1 MKYMPLAAR
10 IVLGLLFFV
19 FGLNGFLNFLPMPN
33 TMPEAAMSFAG
44 ALANTGYMFPLIKG
58 TEVLAGA
65 LLLAGIAV
73 PFALLILAP
82 IVVNI
87 VLFHLILA
95 PGSYGMLAVIVVLL
109 LYLAYTHRA
118 LYKPLFCTKCCG
130 STCSKD

>member
-1 MKYMPLAAR
+1 MKYISLAAR

-33 TMPEAAMSFAG
+33 TMPEAAMAFAG

-58 TEVLAGA
+58 TEILAGA
-65 LLLAGIAV
+65 LLLTGVAV

-87 VLFHLILA
+87 VLFHVILA
-95 PGSYGMLAVIVVLL
+95 PGSYGMLALILAL
-109 LYLAYTHRA
+109 FFYLTYTHRA
-118 LYKPLFCTKCCG
+118 LYMPLFCTKCCG
-130 STCSKD
+130 SSCSKD